1 VICANAETGV
11 GKTSLAVFLAYAL
24 DSSPTGFDVQA
35 QATLDTD
42 EYKEA
47 YDELDYGSALI
58 LDEAEQLD
66 ARRAMSNE
74 NVDTAF
80 TWQTRR
86 IREITTILTLPT
98 WGDLEKRMREMA
110 DVRIEILRRGV
121 ALVHLRE
128 RDRYEQQDMFWKPV
142 QVLQWPNMDGVDGYE
157 RLAEMKEEF
166 LEGVDGREMLD
177 AEEAQERIKE
187 ETKELRQENKKMK
200 AKAMYYDPETDMTQQ
215 DVADELGVTR
225 QRISQLVNG

>member
-1 VICANAETGV
+1 
-11 GKTSLAVFLAYAL
+11 
-24 DSSPTGFDVQA
+24 
-35 QATLDTD
+35 
-42 EYKEA
+42 
-47 YDELDYGSALI
+47 
-58 LDEAEQLD
+58 
-66 ARRAMSNE
+66 MSNE

-128 RDRYEQQDMFWKPV
+128 RDRYEQQDMFWRPV